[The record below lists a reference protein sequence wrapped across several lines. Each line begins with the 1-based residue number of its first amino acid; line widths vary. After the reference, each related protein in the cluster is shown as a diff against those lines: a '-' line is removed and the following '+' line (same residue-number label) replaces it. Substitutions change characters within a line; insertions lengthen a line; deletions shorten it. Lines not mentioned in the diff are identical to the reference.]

1 MNVSFNGIGDG
12 LVTFAN
18 QNATR
23 GAVVKV
29 SAAGTVASCAA
40 GEAFDGVAVY
50 VDGAYAGV
58 RMGGFVTVTYSG
70 TVPAIGRGILA
81 ANGNGGVKTAES
93 GDTYLIVAQ
102 DTAAKTITIKL

>member
-12 LVTFAN
+12 LVTFVNHDAS
-18 QNATR
+18 R

-29 SAAGTVASCAA
+29 SASGTVAPCAA
-40 GEAFDGVAVY
+40 GDAFDGVAVY
-50 VDGAYAGV
+50 ADDMYAGV
-58 RMGGFVTVTYSG
+58 QMGGFVTVAYSG
-70 TVPAIGRGILA
+70 TVPAVGRGILA